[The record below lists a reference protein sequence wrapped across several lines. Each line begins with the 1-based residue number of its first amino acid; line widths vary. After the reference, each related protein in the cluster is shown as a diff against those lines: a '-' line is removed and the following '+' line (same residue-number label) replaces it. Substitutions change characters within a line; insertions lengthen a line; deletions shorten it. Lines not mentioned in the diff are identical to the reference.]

1 MLRISEKDAYFD
13 RNTQVGVVSVVFVST
28 EEEKIKN
35 KLKKLQDK
43 NPEKFYME
51 YVTPLDVDLT
61 SLEHYP

>member
-61 SLEHYP
+61 SLEH